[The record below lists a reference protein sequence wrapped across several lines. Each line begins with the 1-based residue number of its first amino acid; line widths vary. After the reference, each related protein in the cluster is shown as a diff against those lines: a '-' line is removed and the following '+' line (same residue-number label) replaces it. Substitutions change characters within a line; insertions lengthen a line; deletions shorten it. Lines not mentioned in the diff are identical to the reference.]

1 MIRKELPTG
10 RQYRYYVHPEDTPT
24 NDFLAPRLEEAGD
37 KECSDGKE
45 RFMFTTRDHNDIAY
59 IQRSRLDKNLKFLF
73 YPFSATE
80 RRRDQNYFVVK
91 ELADADRRTVWV
103 RSIHPAG
110 RSLPQDLL

>member
-59 IQRSRLDKNLKFLF
+59 IQRSRLDKNLKFLVF
-73 YPFSATE
+73 IQEGQNGKIYFWPYDAAHP
-80 RRRDQNYFVVK
+80 RRK
-91 ELADADRRTVWV
+91 PKPRRK
-103 RSIHPAG
+103 AA
-110 RSLPQDLL
+110 